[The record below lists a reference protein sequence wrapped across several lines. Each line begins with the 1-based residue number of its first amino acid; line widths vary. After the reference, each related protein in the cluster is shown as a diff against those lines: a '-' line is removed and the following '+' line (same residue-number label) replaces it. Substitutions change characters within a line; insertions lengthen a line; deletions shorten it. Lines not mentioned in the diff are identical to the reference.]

1 MICSMYQPDLFTLE
15 SAAGKPEI
23 AAPAKRESAAMDLP
37 AVLDLLASASSRPR
51 YTFMVLELIA
61 RAAGSRDCLGPY
73 VAQDGQSI
81 PVRDWLSDAL
91 MPMAQRDGRR
101 RAVIADVRAD
111 LEKRGALPSDE
122 DAAEG
127 IMAEEVRDR
136 LRRSG
141 RTNVSRAVSDLV
153 RVGLLRRHYR
163 GYRVDHHNRGAGRE
177 AVYTL
182 TPAAKQALGKG
193 R

>member
-1 MICSMYQPDLFTLE
+1 
-15 SAAGKPEI
+15 
-23 AAPAKRESAAMDLP
+23 MDR
-37 AVLDLLASASSRPR
+37 SSRNRPTLR
-51 YTFMVLELIA
+51 TQAVATVVAMQAV
-61 RAAGSRDCLGPY
+61 AAAFFIGD
-73 VAQDGQSI
+73 
-81 PVRDWLSDAL
+81 
-91 MPMAQRDGRR
+91 
-101 RAVIADVRAD
+101 VIADVRAD

-122 DAAEG
+122 EAAEG
-127 IMAEEVRDR
+127 VMAEEVRDR

-182 TPAAKQALGKG
+182 TPAAKQALGKE

>member
-1 MICSMYQPDLFTLE
+1 MYQPDLFTME
-15 SAAGKPEI
+15 KAAGKSKI
-23 AAPAKRESAAMDLP
+23 AAPEKDERAEMDLP

-61 RAAGSRDCLGPY
+61 RAAGNRDCLGPY

-122 DAAEG
+122 EAAQG
-127 IMAEEVRDR
+127 IMAEEVRER

-182 TPAAKQALGKG
+182 TTAAKQALGKG